1 MLEIGKAQHANSS
14 QVYSSNEIKSCCWR
28 SHAASMTGHSE
39 FHRLAILGTGLI
51 GGSFGLALRREF
63 PAARI
68 VGFDQP
74 DVLARAVAGGAIS
87 EAASDIASAVRG
99 ADLVYIALPIGATID
114 VLPKIAEMAG
124 GNALVTDT
132 GSTKALICQQA
143 QKHFR
148 SGARFLGGH
157 PMAGKEN
164 SGIEHADADL
174 FRGTRYALIAS
185 EGDPDPRVEKFA
197 ALLRRIGAEPVWCD
211 AETHDWAV
219 GIVSHLPQ
227 LASVALAHV
236 VADETDETG
245 LPLTLAG
252 PGLADMLRLARSPYD
267 IWRDTCLTNRENIA
281 HALDRLAQA
290 IDYLRT
296 RLASKDLEQE
306 FKIANELYVALR
318 RRVQ

>member
-1 MLEIGKAQHANSS
+1 MTIKAEYTR
-14 QVYSSNEIKSCCWR
+14 V
-28 SHAASMTGHSE
+28 
-39 FHRLAILGTGLI
+39 AILGTGLI

-63 PAARI
+63 PAAVV
-68 VGFDQP
+68 VGFDRAA
-74 DVLARAVAGGAIS
+74 VMERALACGAID
-87 EAASDIASAVRG
+87 EDASDVASAVRG

-114 VLPKIAEMAG
+114 ALPKIAEAADA
-124 GNALVTDT
+124 NALVTDT

-143 QKHFR
+143 QKYFR
-148 SGARFLGGH
+148 GEARFLGGH

-164 SGIEHADADL
+164 SGIEHADAAL
-174 FRGTRYALIAS
+174 FRGSRYALIAS
-185 EGDPDPRVEKFA
+185 AGDPDPRAQKFA
-197 ALLRRIGAEPVWCD
+197 GFLQRIGAEPVWCD

-252 PGLADMLRLARSPYD
+252 TGLSDLLRLAGSPYD

-290 IDYLRT
+290 IEYLRT

-306 FKIANELYVALR
+306 FEIANELYVALR
-318 RRVQ
+318 RVR

>member
-1 MLEIGKAQHANSS
+1 MTAQ
-14 QVYSSNEIKSCCWR
+14 
-28 SHAASMTGHSE
+28 SE
-39 FHRLAILGTGLI
+39 FERIAIIGTGLI

-63 PAARI
+63 PDAR
-68 VGFDQP
+68 VAGSDRAN
-74 DVLARAVAGGAIS
+74 VLERALARRAIG
-87 EAASDIASAVRG
+87 EAASDIASAIRG

-114 VLPKIAEMAG
+114 ALPKISEIVDAT
-124 GNALVTDT
+124 ALVTDT
-132 GSTKALICQQA
+132 GSTKTQIGHQA
-143 QKHFR
+143 QKYFR
-148 SGARFLGGH
+148 GGARFLGGH

-164 SGIEHADADL
+164 SGIEHADGDL

-185 EGDPDPRVEKFA
+185 ESEPDPRIQKFV

-227 LASVALAHV
+227 LATIALAHV

-245 LPLTLAG
+245 LPVSLAG
-252 PGLADMLRLARSPYD
+252 PGLADMVRLAGSPYD

-281 HALDRLAQA
+281 HALDRLSQA

-296 RLASKDLEQE
+296 RLASKDLEHE
-306 FKIANELYVALR
+306 FKTANEIYRALQR
-318 RRVQ
+318 TR

>member
-1 MLEIGKAQHANSS
+1 MTAQ
-14 QVYSSNEIKSCCWR
+14 
-28 SHAASMTGHSE
+28 TE
-39 FHRLAILGTGLI
+39 FERVAILGTGLI

-63 PAARI
+63 PAARV
-68 VGFDQP
+68 VGFDRA
-74 DVLARAVAGGAIS
+74 DVVEAAKARGAIS

-99 ADLVYIALPIGATID
+99 ADLVYVALPIGAAID
-114 VLPKIAEMAG
+114 VLPKIAELADA
-124 GNALVTDT
+124 NTLVTDT

-143 QKHFR
+143 QKYFR
-148 SGARFLGGH
+148 GSARFLGGH

-197 ALLRRIGAEPVWCD
+197 ALLRGIGAEPVWCD

-252 PGLADMLRLARSPYD
+252 PGLADMLRLAGSPYD

>member
-1 MLEIGKAQHANSS
+1 MTTRAE
-14 QVYSSNEIKSCCWR
+14 YSR
-28 SHAASMTGHSE
+28 V
-39 FHRLAILGTGLI
+39 AILGTGLI
-51 GGSFGLALRREF
+51 GGSFALALRREF
-63 PAARI
+63 PAAR
-68 VGFDQP
+68 VTGFDRA
-74 DVLARAVAGGAIS
+74 DVMARALACGAIS

-114 VLPKIAEMAG
+114 ALPKIAEAADA
-124 GNALVTDT
+124 NALVTDT
-132 GSTKALICQQA
+132 GSTKTLICQQA
-143 QKHFR
+143 QKYFR
-148 SGARFLGGH
+148 GGARFLGGH
-157 PMAGKEN
+157 PMAGREN

-185 EGDPDPRVEKFA
+185 EGDPDHRVQQFA
-197 ALLRRIGAEPVWCD
+197 TLLRRIGAEPVWCD

-219 GIVSHLPQ
+219 SIVSHLPQ

-252 PGLADMLRLARSPYD
+252 PGLVDMLRLAGSPYD
-267 IWRDTCLTNRENIA
+267 IWRDTCITNRENIA

-290 IDYLRT
+290 IEYLRT

-306 FKIANELYVALR
+306 FKTANEIYDALR
-318 RRVQ
+318 RVG

>member
-1 MLEIGKAQHANSS
+1 MPQPG
-14 QVYSSNEIKSCCWR
+14 
-28 SHAASMTGHSE
+28 E
-39 FHRLAILGTGLI
+39 FHRIAILGTGLI

-63 PAARI
+63 PEARV
-68 VGFDQP
+68 VGFDRA
-74 DVLARAVAGGAIS
+74 DVLDRALARGAIS
-87 EAASDIASAVRG
+87 EAASDVAAAVRG
-99 ADLVYIALPIGATID
+99 AELVYIALPIGATID
-114 VLPKIAEMAG
+114 ALPKIAEAADA
-124 GNALVTDT
+124 NALITDT
-132 GSTKALICQQA
+132 GSTKATICQHA
-143 QKHFR
+143 QKYFR
-148 SGARFLGGH
+148 RGARFVGGH

-174 FRGTRYALIAS
+174 FRGSRYALIAP
-185 EGDPDPRVEKFA
+185 ETDPDPRIQKFA

-245 LPLTLAG
+245 LPLNLAG
-252 PGLADMLRLARSPYD
+252 PGLADMLRLAGSPYD
-267 IWRDTCLTNRENIA
+267 IWRDTCITNRENIS

-306 FKIANELYVALR
+306 FKTANEIYRALR
-318 RRVQ
+318 GGR

>member
-1 MLEIGKAQHANSS
+1 MTAQA
-14 QVYSSNEIKSCCWR
+14 
-28 SHAASMTGHSE
+28 E
-39 FHRLAILGTGLI
+39 FARIAILGTGLI

-68 VGFDQP
+68 VGFD
-74 DVLARAVAGGAIS
+74 RADFLERALTRGAIS
-87 EAASDIASAVRG
+87 DAASDIASTVRD
-99 ADLVYIALPIGATID
+99 ADLVYVGLPIGATVD
-114 VLPKIAEMAG
+114 ALPKIADAADA
-124 GNALVTDT
+124 NALVSDT
-132 GSTKALICQQA
+132 GSTKTLICQQA
-143 QKHFR
+143 QKYFR
-148 SGARFLGGH
+148 GGARFLGGH
-157 PMAGKEN
+157 PMTGKEK

-174 FRGTRYALIAS
+174 FRGTRYALIAPES
-185 EGDPDPRVEKFA
+185 DPDPRVQKFA
-197 ALLRRIGAEPVWCD
+197 ALLQRIGAQPVWCD

-252 PGLADMLRLARSPYD
+252 PGLADMLRLAGSPYD

-296 RLASKDLEQE
+296 HLASKDLEQE
-306 FKIANELYVALR
+306 FKTANELYAALR
-318 RRVQ
+318 RRAQ

>member
-1 MLEIGKAQHANSS
+1 
-14 QVYSSNEIKSCCWR
+14 
-28 SHAASMTGHSE
+28 MTTRAE
-39 FHRLAILGTGLI
+39 YTRVAILGTGLI
-51 GGSFGLALRREF
+51 GGSFALALRREF
-63 PAARI
+63 PAAR
-68 VGFDQP
+68 VTGFDRA
-74 DVLARAVAGGAIS
+74 DVMARAFACGAIS

-114 VLPKIAEMAG
+114 ALPKIAEAADA
-124 GNALVTDT
+124 NALVTDT
-132 GSTKALICQQA
+132 GSTKTLICQQA
-143 QKHFR
+143 QKYFR
-148 SGARFLGGH
+148 GGARFLGGH
-157 PMAGKEN
+157 PMAGREN

-185 EGDPDPRVEKFA
+185 EDDQDHRVQQFA
-197 ALLRRIGAEPVWCD
+197 TLLRRIGAEPVWCD

-219 GIVSHLPQ
+219 SIVSHLPQ

-252 PGLADMLRLARSPYD
+252 PGLVDMLRLAGSPYD
-267 IWRDTCLTNRENIA
+267 IWRDTCITNRENIA

-290 IDYLRT
+290 IEYLRT

-306 FKIANELYVALR
+306 FKTANEIYDALR
-318 RRVQ
+318 RVG

>member
-1 MLEIGKAQHANSS
+1 MTIQAE
-14 QVYSSNEIKSCCWR
+14 YSRI
-28 SHAASMTGHSE
+28 
-39 FHRLAILGTGLI
+39 AILGTGLI

-63 PAARI
+63 PAACV
-68 VGFDQP
+68 VGFDRP
-74 DVLARAVAGGAIS
+74 DVLARAVAHGAIS

-99 ADLVYIALPIGATID
+99 ADLVYIALPIGATVD
-114 VLPKIAEMAG
+114 VLPKIAEVAD

-132 GSTKALICQQA
+132 GSTKTLICQQA
-143 QKHFR
+143 QKYFR
-148 SGARFLGGH
+148 GGARFLGGH
-157 PMAGKEN
+157 PMAGKEI

-174 FRGTRYALIAS
+174 FRNSRYALTAS
-185 EGDPDPRVEKFA
+185 ENDPDPRVRQFA
-197 ALLRRIGAEPVWCD
+197 ALLQRIGAEPVWYD

-252 PGLADMLRLARSPYD
+252 PGLADMLRLAGSPYD
-267 IWRDTCLTNRENIA
+267 IWRDTCLTNRENIT
-281 HALDRLAQA
+281 HALDRLSQA
-290 IDYLRT
+290 IEYLRT

-306 FKIANELYVALR
+306 FKTANEIYRALR
-318 RRVQ
+318 RVR

>member
-1 MLEIGKAQHANSS
+1 MTIQAE
-14 QVYSSNEIKSCCWR
+14 YSRI
-28 SHAASMTGHSE
+28 
-39 FHRLAILGTGLI
+39 AILGTGLI

-63 PAARI
+63 PAVRV
-68 VGFDQP
+68 VGFDRA
-74 DVLARAVAGGAIS
+74 DVLERAKAHGAIS

-99 ADLVYIALPIGATID
+99 ADLVYIALPIGATVD
-114 VLPKIAEMAG
+114 VLPKIAEVAD

-132 GSTKALICQQA
+132 GSTKTLICQQA
-143 QKHFR
+143 QKYFR
-148 SGARFLGGH
+148 GGARFLGGH

-174 FRGTRYALIAS
+174 FRDSRYALIAS
-185 EGDPDPRVEKFA
+185 EDDPDPRVGQFA
-197 ALLRRIGAEPVWCD
+197 ALLQRIGAEPAWCD

-252 PGLADMLRLARSPYD
+252 PGLADMLRLSGSPYD

-290 IDYLRT
+290 IEYLRT

-306 FKIANELYVALR
+306 FKTANEIYRALR
-318 RRVQ
+318 RVR

>member
-1 MLEIGKAQHANSS
+1 MTAQ
-14 QVYSSNEIKSCCWR
+14 
-28 SHAASMTGHSE
+28 TE
-39 FHRLAILGTGLI
+39 FERVAILGTGLI

-63 PAARI
+63 PAARV
-68 VGFDQP
+68 VGFDRA
-74 DVLARAVAGGAIS
+74 DVVEAAKARGAIS

-99 ADLVYIALPIGATID
+99 ADLVYVALPIGAAID
-114 VLPKIAEMAG
+114 VLPKIAELADA
-124 GNALVTDT
+124 NTLVTDT

-143 QKHFR
+143 QKYFR
-148 SGARFLGGH
+148 GSARFLGGH

-197 ALLRRIGAEPVWCD
+197 ALLRGIGAEPVWCD

-252 PGLADMLRLARSPYD
+252 PGLADMLRLAGSPYD

-306 FKIANELYVALR
+306 FKTANELYVALR
-318 RRVQ
+318 RVR

>member
-1 MLEIGKAQHANSS
+1 MTIQPE
-14 QVYSSNEIKSCCWR
+14 YSRI
-28 SHAASMTGHSE
+28 
-39 FHRLAILGTGLI
+39 AILGTGLI
-51 GGSFGLALRREF
+51 GGSFGLAFRREF
-63 PAARI
+63 PAVRV
-68 VGFDQP
+68 VGFDRA
-74 DVLARAVAGGAIS
+74 DVLDRAKAHEAIS

-99 ADLVYIALPIGATID
+99 SDLVYIALPIGATVD
-114 VLPKIAEMAG
+114 VLPKIAEVAD

-132 GSTKALICQQA
+132 GSTKTLICQQA
-143 QKHFR
+143 QKYFCG
-148 SGARFLGGH
+148 GARFLGGH

-174 FRGTRYALIAS
+174 FRDSRYALIAS
-185 EGDPDPRVEKFA
+185 ENDPDPRVGQFA
-197 ALLRRIGAEPVWCD
+197 ALLQRIGAEPAWCD

-252 PGLADMLRLARSPYD
+252 PGLADMLRLSGSPYD

-290 IDYLRT
+290 IEYLRT

-306 FKIANELYVALR
+306 FKTANEIYRALR
-318 RRVQ
+318 RVR

>member
-1 MLEIGKAQHANSS
+1 
-14 QVYSSNEIKSCCWR
+14 
-28 SHAASMTGHSE
+28 MTLQPD
-39 FHRLAILGTGLI
+39 FPRLAVIGTGLI
-51 GGSFGLALRREF
+51 GGSFALAVRREF
-63 PAARI
+63 PELSI
-68 VGFDQP
+68 VGFDRI
-74 DVLARAVAGGAIS
+74 DVLEGAEAHGAIS
-87 EAASDIASAVRG
+87 ESASDLATAVRG
-99 ADLVYIALPIGATID
+99 ADLVYVALPIGATID
-114 VLPKIAEMAG
+114 ALPKIAAAAHPH
-124 GNALVTDT
+124 ALVTDS
-132 GSTKALICQQA
+132 GSTKALICREA

-164 SGIEHADADL
+164 SGIDHADSDL
-174 FRGTRYALIAS
+174 FRGSRYALIAA
-185 EGDPDPRVEKFA
+185 EGDADPRVEHFA
-197 ALLRRIGAEPVWCD
+197 ALVRQIGAEPVWCD

-227 LASVALAHV
+227 LASIALAHV
-236 VADETDETG
+236 VSDETDETG

-252 PGLADMLRLARSPYD
+252 SGLTDMLRLAGSPYD

-306 FKIANELYVALR
+306 FKTANEIHRALR
-318 RRVQ
+318 TKTL

>member
-1 MLEIGKAQHANSS
+1 MTAQ
-14 QVYSSNEIKSCCWR
+14 
-28 SHAASMTGHSE
+28 TE
-39 FHRLAILGTGLI
+39 FARIAIIGTGLI

-63 PAARI
+63 PAARV
-68 VGFDQP
+68 VGFDRA
-74 DVLARAVAGGAIS
+74 DLLERALARGAIT
-87 EAASDIASAVRG
+87 EAASDIALTVRD
-99 ADLVYIALPIGATID
+99 ADLVYIGLPIGATID
-114 VLPKIAEMAG
+114 ALPKIAEAADA
-124 GNALVTDT
+124 NALVSDT
-132 GSTKALICQQA
+132 GSTKTLICQQV
-143 QKHFR
+143 QKYFR
-148 SGARFLGGH
+148 GGARFLGGH
-157 PMAGKEN
+157 PMAGKES
-164 SGIEHADADL
+164 SGIAHADADL

-185 EGDPDPRVEKFA
+185 DIGPDPRAQKFA
-197 ALLRRIGAEPVWCD
+197 ALLQRIGAEPLWCD

-252 PGLADMLRLARSPYD
+252 PGLADMLRLAGSPYD

-306 FKIANELYVALR
+306 FKTANEVYDAV
-318 RRVQ
+318 RRVR